1 MSFGQA
7 FLLFHY
13 FFIMNFWPNISENS
27 EIIPCA
33 IYLKINIP
41 FNKLNLL
48 GEIPALKFACD
59 ENETN
64 VLNERLRKNLTF

>member
-41 FNKLNLL
+41 FNKLNS
-48 GEIPALKFACD
+48 GEKSQARKFACGG
-59 ENETN
+59 NETN